1 MWPAGVEEET
11 SALRPVTSPLPPL
24 VRPGGCM
31 DLWELIVLCLT
42 VVVLYVIQTFGTRG
56 RSAPAPGNRWNRS
69 PKKG

>member
-1 MWPAGVEEET
+1 MWPAGVGEKT

-42 VVVLYVIQTFGTRG
+42 AVVLSLIQVFGTRG
-56 RSAPAPGNRWNRS
+56 RGAPPPGNRWNRS
-69 PKKG
+69 TKKG